1 MKHKWYVGFDWEA
14 LLEKSLAPPILPS
27 LRGDLDT
34 SNFDVFGEEEDHF
47 EARGGVEWNPEL

>member
-34 SNFDVFGEEEDHF
+34 SNFDVYDDGEHF
-47 EARGGVEWNPEL
+47 EARVVEWNPEI